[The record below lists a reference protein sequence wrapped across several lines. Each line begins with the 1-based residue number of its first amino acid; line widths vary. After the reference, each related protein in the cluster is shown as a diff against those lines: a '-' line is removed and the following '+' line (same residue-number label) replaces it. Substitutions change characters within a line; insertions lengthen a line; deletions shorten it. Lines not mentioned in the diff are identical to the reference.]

1 LSARDREWYEQKGML
16 VAIFGN
22 SVANDVK
29 GIADCSCDGQDFEIA
44 LGKIAQCV
52 EIKHLTIRVQ
62 KCVLGVVAHG
72 RGPDNHSSR
81 IATLPG
87 DTTSRARVSTQCS
100 QIDDGEAKLGVNT
113 NKTASKED
121 DDCKTNFGLRVHG
134 SVVIPEKLRISEKNS
149 RAQAQI

>member
-1 LSARDREWYEQKGML
+1 ML
-16 VAIFGN
+16 VTVVRN
-22 SVANDVK
+22 SLANDVK

-81 IATLPG
+81 IGTLPG
-87 DTTSRARVSTQCS
+87 DTTSRARAPAERA
-100 QIDDGEAKLGVNT
+100 QIGDAEAQLGVNT

-121 DDCKTNFGLRVHG
+121 DDCKTDFGLRVHG
-134 SVVIPEKLRISEKNS
+134 SVVVPEKLRISEKNS
-149 RAQAQI
+149 RAQAQILKSQVTEAACAF